1 MKSFTN
7 KILSILICLVLI
19 SAIIAVYYKV
29 CTYDYINYDDLTYVF
44 DNPNIQSGI
53 SLNTIKWM
61 FTTNVGCNWHPL
73 TWLSFM
79 LDWQLF
85 GSNAGGRHF
94 TNLIFHIANTLLLFL
109 VFKRMTSAIWQ
120 SAFVAALF
128 ALHPLHVESVAWV
141 AERKD
146 VLSTFFWLLTMSAY
160 LRYVKRPGVG
170 RYLLTLL
177 VFVLGLMAKPMLVT
191 LPFVLLLLDYWPLE
205 RIKHFNRQVI
215 YHLIWEKIPFI
226 VLSVIFSI
234 ITFFTQQSREAIVSV
249 AEINLKIRLL
259 NALISYVKYI
269 EKMFWPSG
277 LTFFYPH
284 PYENISFIY
293 AALSAVF
300 LLVVTIFV
308 IRTGRNHRYLVTGW
322 FWYLGTLI
330 PVIGLV
336 QVGVHAWAD
345 RYSYI
350 TLTGLFIIIAWG
362 IPELLEKWNYRKFAV
377 WGTSLAV
384 LFILAECAYF
394 QQGYWKNS
402 FTISQ
407 HALAV
412 TKNNYMAQCLMA
424 DALFK
429 QGNNEEAIRYYSE
442 AIKLRP
448 RYAYALN
455 GLGNAFYKEERIDES
470 IDYYKRAVEADPCQ
484 AKVYSNLAAAL
495 ENKGR
500 FDEAIL
506 LHKKALQIS
515 PDIVEL
521 RIKFG
526 AALVRSG
533 KLAEAVKEYEKILLI
548 QPQNAIVHEYL
559 GKVLFQQGQFKDAIA
574 HLEESLRLKPNEA
587 EYMND
592 LAWALTIKINSGVYN
607 PGKAVRLAQQA
618 CELTNYKKP
627 ELLDTLAA
635 AYAAAGDYDKAVET
649 AEKALELCQS
659 PKQEMMKEEI
669 KSRLVLFKA
678 GKPYIEQ

>member
-1 MKSFTN
+1 
-7 KILSILICLVLI
+7 V
-19 SAIIAVYYKV
+19 
-29 CTYDYINYDDLTYVF
+29 
-44 DNPNIQSGI
+44 Q
-53 SLNTIKWM
+53 
-61 FTTNVGCNWHPL
+61 
-73 TWLSFM
+73 
-79 LDWQLF
+79 
-85 GSNAGGRHF
+85 
-94 TNLIFHIANTLLLFL
+94 
-109 VFKRMTSAIWQ
+109 
-120 SAFVAALF
+120 
-128 ALHPLHVESVAWV
+128 
-141 AERKD
+141 
-146 VLSTFFWLLTMSAY
+146 
-160 LRYVKRPGVG
+160 
-170 RYLLTLL
+170 
-177 VFVLGLMAKPMLVT
+177 
-191 LPFVLLLLDYWPLE
+191 
-205 RIKHFNRQVI
+205 
-215 YHLIWEKIPFI
+215 
-226 VLSVIFSI
+226 
-234 ITFFTQQSREAIVSV
+234 
-249 AEINLKIRLL
+249 
-259 NALISYVKYI
+259 YI
-269 EKMFWPSG
+269 EKVFWPRH
-277 LTFFYPH
+277 LAFFYPY
-284 PYENISFIY
+284 PVENVSILFTAI
-293 AALSAVF
+293 SAV
-300 LLVVTIFV
+300 LLTAATILV
-308 IRTGRNHRYLVTGW
+308 LRLAKKHQYLFTGW
-322 FWYLGTLI
+322 FWYLGTLV
-330 PVIGLV
+330 PVIGIV
-336 QVGVHAWAD
+336 QVGGQAMAD
-345 RYSYI
+345 RYTYI

-455 GLGNAFYKEERIDES
+455 GLGNAFYKEKKIDES

-484 AKVYSNLAAAL
+484 AKVYSNLATAL

-500 FDEAIL
+500 FDEAII

-515 PDIVEL
+515 PDFVDL

-559 GKVLFQQGQFKDAIA
+559 GKVFFQQGKFKDAIA

-607 PGKAVRLAQQA
+607 PGKAIRLAQRA

-635 AYAAAGDYDKAVET
+635 AYAAAGDYDKAIET

-659 PKQEMMKEEI
+659 PKQETMKKEI
-669 KSRLVLFKA
+669 QSRLVLFKA